1 MPEPTAL
8 TPKQQRFVD
17 EYLID
22 LNATQA
28 AIRAGYKADNADVTG
43 PRLLGN
49 VGVAAAIKA
58 RQQVRAEASELN
70 EQWVI
75 DRLREN
81 VERSMVAVPV
91 MVFDHDKK
99 QMVESGE
106 WTYQGNVANK
116 ALELIGKHRG
126 MFAERRELTGK
137 NGGPIEVR
145 VRVAR
150 EGRRVTAS

>member
-1 MPEPTAL
+1 MPL
-8 TPKQQRFVD
+8 TSKQARFVD

-28 AIRAGYKADNADVTG
+28 AIRSGYSATNADVTG

-49 VGVAAAIKA
+49 VGIAAAIAERQSA
-58 RQQVRAEASELN
+58 RSEAAELN
-70 EQWVI
+70 EQWVM

-81 VERSMVAVPV
+81 VERSMVAIPV
-91 MVFDHDKK
+91 MTFDHDKK
-99 QMVESGE
+99 QMVETGE
-106 WTYQGNVANK
+106 YTYQGAVANK

-126 MFAERRELTGK
+126 MFVDRSETKISGK
-137 NGGPIEVR
+137 LEVR
-145 VRVAR
+145 VKVSR